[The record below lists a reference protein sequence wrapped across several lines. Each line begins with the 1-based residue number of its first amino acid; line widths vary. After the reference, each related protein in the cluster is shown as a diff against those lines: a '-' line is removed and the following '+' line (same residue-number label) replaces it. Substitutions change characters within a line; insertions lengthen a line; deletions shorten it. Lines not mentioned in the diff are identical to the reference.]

1 MKERS
6 RVDQAWKSD
15 NVDTSQDENTPRP
28 WNGSH
33 GKPCATLRLVFAD
46 GSRQGLSY
54 SDFKGYQ
61 LSGDMLKIY
70 FTTATVVCVGRY
82 LEALADLV
90 EEKPRATSAPSTRAP
105 SRCQSTKALSSASN
119 CSRPIPMPSRAS
131 HSMTHRYLCGSV
143 QWLYRHP

>member
-28 WNGSH
+28 WNGTH

-46 GSRQGLSY
+46 GSRQGQSY

-61 LSGDMLKIY
+61 LRDDMLKIY
-70 FTTATVVCVGRY
+70 FTTGTVVCFGRY
-82 LEALADLV
+82 LEALANLV
-90 EEKPRATSAPSTRAP
+90 EDEAAQYIREQHKNPFEVPMFESFIERIELQPPNPDALTRKP
-105 SRCQSTKALSSASN
+105 
-119 CSRPIPMPSRAS
+119 
-131 HSMTHRYLCGSV
+131 
-143 QWLYRHP
+143 